1 MSTTN
6 VVFVE
11 KLGGTAASEYV
22 GRDNELFYNSVDGFL
37 RLSDG
42 VTPGGTLLNMIGRQ
56 RYCGAFFDT
65 TTQTNAATINKI
77 KLNTPYISDGV
88 VVEDLT
94 KIKFL
99 HAGRYNIQFS
109 LQLEKTDSG
118 TDEVEFFLLRNGEI
132 GPWTNTKLTLVGN
145 SAKVVAAWNYIVEE
159 PENVYIELA
168 WYSLDTAVRIL
179 AEEAKTNPTRPGIPS
194 AIVTIT
200 QV

>member
-56 RYCGAFFDT
+56 GYCGAFFDT
-65 TTQTNAATINKI
+65 TTQTNASTINKI
-77 KLNTPYISDGV
+77 KLNTSYISDGV
-88 VVEDLT
+88 IVEDLT

-132 GPWTNTKLTLVGN
+132 GAWTNTKLTLVGN
-145 SAKVVAAWNYIVEE
+145 RAKVVAAWNYIVEE